1 MVQWSTQSGD
11 IAYGESFEARLRDKE
26 YPLSGS
32 LVYAWG
38 SCYELLAWRFC
49 CWLQGAISSP
59 SWTTYK
65 LCYGEGKISIWLIS
79 SEHAHQIA
87 LIGFIPLLRKLG
99 GYLQQLMFG
108 QSWWYVSMCWVYFSM
123 IIGSYLNLGI
133 FHKMS
138 DEMILNFCF
147 FILKFIYLI
156 IVLVVV
162 FSISYFLWVLLL
174 YYDVELQ
181 ELYLFLGL
189 NMFLFL
195 IYILHLFSNN
205 FFFAFTP
212 HIWKKLF

>member
-1 MVQWSTQSGD
+1 
-11 IAYGESFEARLRDKE
+11 
-26 YPLSGS
+26 
-32 LVYAWG
+32 
-38 SCYELLAWRFC
+38 
-49 CWLQGAISSP
+49 
-59 SWTTYK
+59 
-65 LCYGEGKISIWLIS
+65 
-79 SEHAHQIA
+79 
-87 LIGFIPLLRKLG
+87 
-99 GYLQQLMFG
+99 
-108 QSWWYVSMCWVYFSM
+108 M

-212 HIWKKLF
+212 HI